1 MKRMPKIHL
10 AKININQTAYGCPEI
25 NFLQKNIA
33 GNFWYKR
40 IVIIKMEDKILSRK
54 KYLIMYVLKILES
67 NTDRN
72 HPMTQTEIAEW
83 LNDVMPC
90 DRKTVGRN
98 IEALIE
104 MGYPIV
110 KTQKGCYLGG
120 KKFGT
125 EEIAFILGAIRGDTV
140 CELSSEKRVDLAER
154 LLPILTRIYRFDEN

>member
-1 MKRMPKIHL
+1 MT
-10 AKININQTAYGCPEI
+10 AKKP
-25 NFLQKNIA
+25 L
-33 GNFWYKR
+33 
-40 IVIIKMEDKILSRK
+40 IL
-54 KYLIMYVLKILES
+54 YVLKILEA
-67 NTDRN
+67 NTDKE
-72 HPMTQTEIAEW
+72 HPMKQTQIAEW

-125 EEIAFILGAIRGDTV
+125 EESANCHPKSGLIWQSACCRFSPEYTA
-140 CELSSEKRVDLAER
+140 
-154 LLPILTRIYRFDEN
+154 LTSNKNADVYE

>member
-1 MKRMPKIHL
+1 MVQMPCYNLIEGVSQMT
-10 AKININQTAYGCPEI
+10 AKKP
-25 NFLQKNIA
+25 L
-33 GNFWYKR
+33 
-40 IVIIKMEDKILSRK
+40 IL
-54 KYLIMYVLKILES
+54 YVLKILEA
-67 NTDRN
+67 NTDKE
-72 HPMTQTEIAEW
+72 HPMKQTQIAEW

-154 LLPILTRIYRFDEN
+154 LLPILTKIYRFDE